1 MENAFKALHNTCLNA
16 SQIAS
21 AMANKQPKTPSKLKS
36 GRPPLAQGQRK
47 STGTKEKNGVNAR
60 HKSSKATRTLI
71 NKHHQLQKARVA
83 ALAADDQQL
92 LIEIDEQLDQLGGL
106 AAYQEASL
114 TGQDKNR
121 GGDSSTKL
129 VEWLRKYE
137 ILGKDNLVQS
147 GSSIRVLEIGALSS
161 DNAISGF
168 IGKGVNEV
176 KRIDL
181 HSQDKTTIEEI
192 DFMELPIPD
201 ADEDKYDVISL
212 SLVLNYV
219 PEAAQRGAMLQRTVS
234 FLRTG
239 SLTAEEPLR
248 PELTPAKVGRRAL
261 PCIFVV
267 LPLPCLSNSRY
278 MTQQHFTFIMRSLGY
293 RPLKSYDSQK
303 LAYML
308 FGYSSPN
315 IKQQQHHE
323 NALTFRKTE
332 LRAGRDRNNF
342 AITFGPE

>member
-1 MENAFKALHNTCLNA
+1 MESAFEALRNTCLNA
-16 SQIAS
+16 SQVAS
-21 AMANKQPKTPSKLKS
+21 AMASKQPKTPAKLKS

-47 STGTKEKNGVNAR
+47 STGTKQKTGVNAR

-83 ALAADDQQL
+83 ALAANDQQQL
-92 LIEIDEQLDQLGGL
+92 AEIDEQLDQLGGL

-114 TGQDKNR
+114 TGQDKDR

-137 ILGKDNLVQS
+137 VLGKQS
-147 GSSIRVLEIGALSS
+147 VDQPSPGIRVLEIGALSS

-168 IGKGVNEV
+168 IGNGVEDV

-181 HSQDKTTIEEI
+181 HSQDKNTIEEI

-201 ADEDKYDVISL
+201 RDEDKFDVISL

-219 PEAAQRGAMLQRTVS
+219 PDAAQRGAMLQRTVS
-234 FLRTG
+234 FLRAG

-293 RPLKSYDSQK
+293 RPLKTYDSQK

-308 FGYSSPN
+308 FGYTSPST
-315 IKQQQHHE
+315 KQQHHE

-342 AITFGPE
+342 AITFEPD